1 MAKYQIRDLHRVKK
15 NEGISLKTPAGNAEN
30 SEKEASPDFSRINLK
45 PLDRQHKGC
54 WNLNRRPFIDGI
66 RSTRPPKNFHLVPS
80 DRILKPAGARFFS
93 TVKIGVYGLL
103 IVLAINLFNVLAA
116 GMQFKS
122 VLVSSASSGFGNLME
137 GVKQGKT
144 MSLTQAENEFTAA
157 RSKFDNSLEK
167 ISFLKTSSIF
177 ANENNTSSLQNL
189 LDAGKKI
196 SEAGQLFTDSA
207 KNLQTW
213 PDLFIQTNRDLAL
226 GKASTTTPG
235 ASLTDSLK
243 VDLANIR
250 TANNLLSEA
259 ADYLNA
265 VDAGVLPA
273 PYREA
278 LPEIKATL
286 NNLVAFL
293 NDLSDN
299 FPAVLELLGDRYPHR
314 YLILLQ
320 NDTESRPTGG
330 FIGSLLIVDVND
342 GVIEKAEFH
351 DVYQYDGQLTEQ
363 IDAPEDI
370 AMITKQW
377 RLRDSNYSPDFALS
391 AEKAAWFLQK
401 SKGPSVDTVIA
412 VNQSAIADLLA
423 EIGPIEVDTL
433 KGKLDSNNFQFML
446 GYLIESKYYGASNPK
461 QILEKTIQAFK
472 EKLLSGTD
480 PQALLQ
486 TLAKVIRE
494 QKIIFYSRDAKIQ
507 TMFEKLHL
515 TPHQTAIDPGEDY
528 LQVIAT
534 SIGGNKSDLYITQN
548 LTHATFIDP
557 AGAVTDELTISRKHN
572 WTGADLFRWEKIL
585 RDFGFGQMPEHL
597 QEILGS
603 GTNKASLKVYV
614 PLGAELENAV
624 GIDPSAVLVR
634 HDAELQKTYFLLQME
649 VAPGEEQSV
658 TLRYKLPNSLQLLPS
673 AIYRFTAQRQI
684 SMFTTQLKKILVIAP
699 SLTLMKNSQNGLE
712 YSTKLRDEY
721 RMRAVI
727 VN

>member
-15 NEGISLKTPAGNAEN
+15 NERISLKTPDQNALNSNDAGSANA
-30 SEKEASPDFSRINLK
+30 FSINLK
-45 PLDRQHKGC
+45 PLGRKHKGC
-54 WNLNRRPFIDGI
+54 WSLNRRPFIDGI
-66 RSTRPPKNFHLVPS
+66 RSTRPPKNFHLVPAHK
-80 DRILKPAGARFFS
+80 ILKPAGSRFFP
-93 TVKIGVYGLL
+93 TIRIAVYGLL
-103 IVLAINLFNVLAA
+103 IVMAINLFNVLAA
-116 GMQFKS
+116 GMEFKS
-122 VLVSSASSGFGNLME
+122 VMVSSASSGFGNLME
-137 GVKQGKT
+137 GVKQGKN
-144 MSLTQAENEFTAA
+144 MSLSQAENEFAA
-157 RSKFDNSLEK
+157 ASETFDLALEK
-167 ISFLKTSSIF
+167 VSFLKTSSIF

-226 GKASTTTPG
+226 GNAASAAPG
-235 ASLTDSLK
+235 ESLTDSLK
-243 VDLANIR
+243 VDLANILA
-250 TANNLLSEA
+250 ANDKLAEA
-259 ADYLNA
+259 GAYLDR
-265 VDAGVLPA
+265 VDAGVLPT

-293 NDLSDN
+293 DQLSDN
-299 FPAVLELLGDRYPHR
+299 VPAVLELLGDRYPHR

-330 FIGSLLIVDVND
+330 FIGSLLIIDVND
-342 GVIEKAEFH
+342 GIIDQAEFH
-351 DVYQYDGQLTEQ
+351 DVYKYDGQLNET

-370 AMITKQW
+370 AMITKEW

-401 SKGPSVDTVIA
+401 SKGPSVDTIIA

-423 EIGPIEVDTL
+423 EIGPLEVDTL
-433 KGKLDSNNFQFML
+433 KGKLDANNFQFML
-446 GYLIESKYYGASNPK
+446 SYLIESKYYGAAHPK
-461 QILEKTIQAFK
+461 QILEKTIQAFQ
-472 EKLLSGTD
+472 EKLLSGSD
-480 PQALLQ
+480 PRVLLQ
-486 TLAKVIRE
+486 TLGKAVRE

-515 TPHQTAIDPGEDY
+515 TPHQTAIEPEEDY

-548 LTHATFIDP
+548 LTHVTFIDSVGTV
-557 AGAVTDELTISRKHN
+557 ADELTISRKHN

-585 RDFGFGQMPEHL
+585 KDFEFGQLPEHL
-597 QEILGS
+597 QEILGK

-614 PLGAELENAV
+614 PLGSELENAI
-624 GIDPSAVLVR
+624 GLDPAKVLTR

-649 VAPGEEQSV
+649 VAPGEEKSV
-658 TLRYKLPNSLQLLPS
+658 TLRYKLPHALQLLPS

-699 SLTLMKNSQNGLE
+699 ALTLMKNTQNGLE